1 MNNILIYRSSFFFI
15 NTIKLKL
22 KDKFSI
28 KKFYTVNTTTE
39 VNDLLSSVVFDL
51 IILDVNF
58 ESIDDYNLIKT
69 IEKKKVINK
78 LLILSSVNDDFF
90 INRCRKLKTK
100 FFLDKNCSEY
110 DFNKVLRKI
119 IIQDYKVK
127 VKSKRSK
134 LTDISLNLT
143 DEKRV
148 KRLSKRETQIAHL
161 LVNGVSNVEISK
173 HLSLSMTTI
182 STYKKRLL
190 LKTETSNIIE
200 LSDYF
205 KKRNVS

>member
-1 MNNILIYRSSFFFI
+1 MNNILIYKSSFFFI
-15 NTIKLKL
+15 NTIKSKL
-22 KDKFSI
+22 KEKFLI
-28 KKFYTVNTTTE
+28 KKFYIVNSTTE
-39 VNDLLSSVVFDL
+39 VNDLISSVVFDL

-69 IEKKKVINK
+69 IEKKKEINK
-78 LLILSSVNDDFF
+78 LLILSSVKDDFF

-127 VKSKRSK
+127 SKRSK
-134 LTDISLNLT
+134 LADITLNLA
-143 DEKRV
+143 DKKSV